1 MIEYEGLK
9 IETCNDVYIPSEDSF
24 LFADNLNVNPEDEV
38 LEIGP
43 GTGIISLTASKT
55 AKNVTCIDINPKAVN
70 CTKRNVKLNN
80 IQNITVLEGD
90 LFEPVKDKKFD
101 LILFNTP
108 YLPTDELDMADD
120 LLTKA
125 WDGGEDGRDT
135 IDRFLNELKKHLNK
149 GGRVQLVQSSLSDN
163 KKTCRKLKKLGFS
176 VEITANEHIF
186 FEDITV
192 ISGRL

>member
-9 IETCNDVYIPSEDSF
+9 IETCKDVYLPAEDSF
-24 LFADNLNVNPEDEV
+24 LFADNLLIKPYDKV

-43 GTGIISLTASKT
+43 GTGIISMTASKI
-55 AKNVTCIDINPKAVN
+55 AKEVTCIDINPKAVN
-70 CTKRNVKLNN
+70 CTKKNIALNN
-80 IQNITVLEGD
+80 INNIRVLEGD
-90 LFEPVKDKKFD
+90 LFEPINKERFD
-101 LILFNTP
+101 IILFNTP
-108 YLPTDELDMADD
+108 YLPSDELDIEGD

-125 WDGGEDGRDT
+125 WDGGVDGRDT
-135 IDRFLNELKKHLNK
+135 IDRFLNEIKKHLKTK
-149 GGRVQLVQSSLSDN
+149 GIVQLVQSSLSDN
-163 KKTCRKLKKLGFS
+163 KKTCKKLEKLGFT